1 MLIKKILV
9 VEDNYILNQDLCEFL
24 REEGHQVKPIYCG
37 KDAFEAVG
45 RHQDLVALLTDID
58 LGTGPDG
65 IDVARYARAFSPNL
79 PVVFMSANS
88 NGRHEL
94 AGVTGSEFIAKPFQP
109 QQIAKAL
116 SRVIQLQ
123 ADSAPKAFRPLTS
136 KRRSRASLL
145 AA

>member
-1 MLIKKILV
+1 MKKILV
-9 VEDNYILNQDLCEFL
+9 VEDNYILNQDVCEFL
-24 REEGHQVKPIYCG
+24 REEGHLIKSVYCG
-37 KDAFEAVG
+37 KDAFDIID
-45 RHQDLVALLTDID
+45 RHEDMVALLTDVD
-58 LGTGPDG
+58 LGPGPDG
-65 IDVARYARAFSPNL
+65 INVARYARAFSPRL

-94 AGVTGSEFIAKPFQP
+94 AGVAGSEFVAKPFRP

-123 ADSAPKAFRPLTS
+123 ADSAPKAFRPLTANAL
-136 KRRSRASLL
+136 SRASQW